1 MATPTSPLTSKQR
14 DHNNHK
20 LNNIMNIEEI
30 KKRQKILESRI
41 AEITNNF
48 NSRCGVKIDEIQVSK
63 QGDNPSRIYIKIEN
77 PF

>member
-1 MATPTSPLTSKQR
+1 
-14 DHNNHK
+14 
-20 LNNIMNIEEI
+20 MNIEEI